1 MHKQHDNFERAE
13 SLIARQLRDLPLRR
27 APATLEARV
36 LAAIA
41 AGDLQPVAVRDAAPW
56 YRRSFRH
63 WPLPVQIAF
72 ALLSAA
78 LAHQLTKWLGGVS
91 TYTPSELAGD
101 ELRSSWSVV
110 QAVATVGHSLT
121 DSLRALLGSLP
132 RNWLLFVVS
141 GAVTSYTVLAS
152 ASAFVFRTIHR

>member
-1 MHKQHDNFERAE
+1 MREEHDNFERAE
-13 SLIARQLRDLPLRR
+13 ALVSRQLRALPLRR
-27 APATLEARV
+27 APATLAARV

-41 AGDLQPVAVRDAAPW
+41 AGELQPVAVRENLPW
-56 YRRSFRH
+56 YRHSFRH

-78 LAHQLTKWLGGVS
+78 LAHALVRLLGGVS
-91 TYTPSELAGD
+91 SYAPAQLAGD

-110 QAVATVGHSLT
+110 QAMATIGQSLT
-121 DSLRALLGSLP
+121 DSLRALLASLP

-152 ASAFVFRTIHR
+152 AIAVVFRTIHR